1 MEPTQQWERV
11 KELFAAALECDPARR
26 EEFLARQCAGDRSL
40 HAEIESLLA
49 AHAGSDGLSRGPV
62 SDLLPE
68 AQPSQAVGP
77 YTLIRKIGEGGMG
90 QVWLAGQTEPLC
102 RQVALKLLRPAL
114 FDDSLLRRFQS
125 ERQSLAVMEHP
136 AIAKVF
142 DAGMTDDG
150 QPYIVMEHLP
160 GEPITRYCDR
170 RKLGLAARLE
180 LLAKVCDGVQ
190 HAHQKAVIHR
200 DLKPA
205 NILVIEV
212 DGEPTPRIIDFGL
225 AGTIQPRVASMDA
238 SVGVEF
244 LGGTPG
250 YMSPEQVRGDDLD
263 TRTDVYSLGIVLY
276 ELLAGVLPFDKES
289 LRQALILPAP
299 LPGTKIAAGS
309 QDAETAAANRGLNA
323 KQLARA
329 LRGDLDAIAARALEI
344 DRSRRY
350 GSPSEL
356 AADIRRY
363 LQSLPVEARS
373 AGSLYHLGRYVRRHR
388 VAAVAASVVVVLV
401 AGASIL
407 EAISLR
413 RIARERDRAARI
425 VDFMIRSFRV
435 SDPSEARG
443 NQVTAREILDKLSGQ
458 IGTELSRDP
467 EDQAEMMM
475 AMGAVYEN
483 LGLYSRAESLYR
495 QAATTRE
502 QHLGPENSET
512 LKAKASLGWA
522 LYRRGR
528 FADSEALLRQV
539 LEIRQRRFGS
549 EDKDTFA
556 VKDQLGAVL
565 NDDGHP
571 REAETLVRQAL
582 AFRRGAFG
590 DSNPDTLIST
600 NHLALALQNQGRWQE
615 AEDLDRRLLASWK
628 QLEGADSPH
637 SLLAA
642 DNLAIVL
649 YREGRFAD
657 AESLDRSTLET
668 KKRVLGPEHPETVR
682 SMNTLTAILVDEG
695 KLEEAQSLSENVLAI
710 RRRVLGPEH
719 HLTLS
724 VMSNLAEILT
734 RRGDLKRAEDLL
746 VSARS
751 TEARVL
757 GPDHPATALATYNL
771 GCLLLREGHR
781 DQALGLLREAVDHGL
796 EGWVVKG
803 MPKDPDLSQLHGD
816 PKFDALL
823 AYADRRVAMAPK

>member
-1 MEPTQQWERV
+1 MEPTQQWGRV
-11 KELFAAALECDPARR
+11 KELFAAALECDAAAR
-26 EEFLARQCAGDRSL
+26 EEFLVRECAGDAALR
-40 HAEIESLLA
+40 AEVESLLA
-49 AHAGSDGLSRGPV
+49 AHAGSDDLSRGPIGE
-62 SDLLPE
+62 LLPD
-68 AQPSQAVGP
+68 AQPSQVIGS
-77 YTLIRKIGEGGMG
+77 YTLIQKIGEGGMG
-90 QVWLAGQTEPLC
+90 QVWLAEQTEPLC
-102 RQVALKLLRPAL
+102 RQVALKLLRPSL
-114 FDDSLLRRFQS
+114 FDDTLLRRFQS

-160 GEPITRYCDR
+160 GEPIARYCDE

-180 LLAKVCDGVQ
+180 LFAKVCDGVQ

-205 NILVIEV
+205 NILVLEV
-212 DGEPTPRIIDFGL
+212 DGEPSPRIIDFGL
-225 AGTIQPRVASMDA
+225 AGTIQPRAAAGDA
-238 SVGVEF
+238 PAGEIR
-244 LGGTPG
+244 GGTPG
-250 YMSPEQVRGDDLD
+250 YMSPEQMRGDDLD
-263 TRTDVYSLGIVLY
+263 TRTDVYSLGVVLY
-276 ELLAGVLPFDKES
+276 ELLAGQLPFDKKDR
-289 LRQALILPAP
+289 LREPSLPAP
-299 LPGTKIAAGS
+299 PPSTRAAEES
-309 QDAETAAANRGLNA
+309 QQSQIAAANRGLKA
-323 KQLARA
+323 KRLART
-329 LRGDLDAIAARALEI
+329 LKGDLDAITARALEV
-344 DRSRRY
+344 DRARRY

-363 LQSLPVEARS
+363 LRHMPVDARS
-373 AGSLYHLGRYVRRHR
+373 GGSFYHLSKYVGRHR
-388 VAAVAASVVVVLV
+388 VATLAVAVVVLLV

-443 NQVTAREILDKLSGQ
+443 NQVTAREILDKASDQ
-458 IGTELSRDP
+458 IGSQLSRDP
-467 EDQAEMMM
+467 EDQAEMAM

-495 QAATTRE
+495 EASATRE
-502 QHLGPENSET
+502 QLLGPENSET
-512 LKAKASLGWA
+512 LKAKAALGWT

-528 FADSEALLRQV
+528 YADAEALLRQV
-539 LEIRQRRFGS
+539 LAVRQRRFGAS
-549 EDKDTFA
+549 DQETFA
-556 VKDQLGAVL
+556 VMDQLGAVL

-571 REAETLVRQAL
+571 KDAESLIRPAL
-582 AFRRGAFG
+582 AFRSRALGE
-590 DSNPDTLIST
+590 SNPDTLISV

-615 AEDLDRRLLASWK
+615 SEVLDRRLLEGWK
-628 QLEGADSPH
+628 RIEGADSPH
-637 SLLAA
+637 TLAA
-642 DNLAIVL
+642 SDNLAITL
-649 YREGRFAD
+649 YREGRLAE
-657 AESLDRSTLET
+657 AESLDRSTLEI

-682 SMNTLTAILVDEG
+682 SMNTLSAILVDEG
-695 KLEEAQSLSENVLAI
+695 KLEEAQSLAEQVLAI

-746 VSARS
+746 VSART

-757 GPDHPATALATYNL
+757 GPDHPATATATYNL
-771 GCLLLREGHR
+771 ACVILREGHR
-781 DQALGLLREAVDHGL
+781 DQALSLLREAVDHGL
-796 EGWVVKG
+796 PGWVVDG
-803 MPKDPDLSQLHGD
+803 MGKDPDLSLLHGD

-823 AYADRRVAMAPK
+823 AYANQRNAKPPK